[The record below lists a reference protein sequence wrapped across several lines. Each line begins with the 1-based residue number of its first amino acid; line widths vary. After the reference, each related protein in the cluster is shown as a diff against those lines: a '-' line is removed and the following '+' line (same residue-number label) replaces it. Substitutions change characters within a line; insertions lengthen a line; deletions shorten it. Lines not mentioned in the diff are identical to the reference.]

1 MSATLKAVVRAKLHW
16 PHLRFVEAKCHMEP
30 TESWDEFGPPG
41 RRMRWCC
48 AVHKSVPTILKL
60 REITGNYN
68 AKAVVFDGVRA
79 EESARR
85 AKYDEVSEGAKKY

>member
-1 MSATLKAVVRAKLHW
+1 
-16 PHLRFVEAKCHMEP
+16 
-30 TESWDEFGPPG
+30 
-41 RRMRWCC
+41 MRWCC

-60 REITGNYN
+60 REITGKYN

-85 AKYDEVSEGAKKY
+85 AKYDEVSEGAKTLAKLMLAQFINGILLNYIVIFCMREFY

>member
-1 MSATLKAVVRAKLHW
+1 MVLLRSQISAHDLK
-16 PHLRFVEAKCHMEP
+16 
-30 TESWDEFGPPG
+30 T
-41 RRMRWCC
+41 
-48 AVHKSVPTILKL
+48 

-85 AKYDEVSEGAKKY
+85 AKYDEVSEGAKNISQVNVSPIHK